1 MDGAGE
7 DFCNDGMIAMLKYSN
22 HFYSHPLRVSKFVKK
37 VACKSC
43 LTSTKPESFVI
54 RTSGSICRAFETI
67 FSEMQIDELDQLP
80 GRKRLSE

>member
-1 MDGAGE
+1 MALCLAESLTEKQRFDAEDQMDRYCSWYERG
-7 DFCNDGMIAMLKYSN
+7 
-22 HFYSHPLRVSKFVKK
+22 
-37 VACKSC
+37 

-54 RTSGSICRAFETI
+54 RASGSMCRAFETI